1 MIIIRSITTV
11 FDDNSLKTEIQALST
26 VLNKNNLERKRK
38 LLESK
43 PGVKRVIF
51 TYEDRER
58 KSS

>member
-1 MIIIRSITTV
+1 MIIIRSITTI
-11 FDDNSLKTEIQALST
+11 FEDNSLKTEIQMFST
-26 VLNKNNLERKRK
+26 ALNKKHLEQRRK

-43 PGVKRVIF
+43 PGVKRIIF